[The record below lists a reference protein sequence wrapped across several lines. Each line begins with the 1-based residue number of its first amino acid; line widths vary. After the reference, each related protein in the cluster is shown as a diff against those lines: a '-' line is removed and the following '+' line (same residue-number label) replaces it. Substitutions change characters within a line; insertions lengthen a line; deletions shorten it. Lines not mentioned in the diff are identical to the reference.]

1 METKSRSRLL
11 PIVFL
16 GGLVLLSLTRGAV
29 AQGQM
34 ISISIPSLHLAP
46 KERVVGFELHIKAGR
61 IAKLP
66 NVPSGWNISI
76 GNDPSWN
83 TDIEGTMI
91 VGAAAL
97 DSSFFRDFLTVEK
110 SEPLGVPFDVRG
122 EVIVTE
128 DFVAQRRIRI
138 GINSIA
144 IREVESTKAGRLR

>member
-1 METKSRSRLL
+1 
-11 PIVFL
+11 
-16 GGLVLLSLTRGAV
+16 
-29 AQGQM
+29 
-34 ISISIPSLHLAP
+34 
-46 KERVVGFELHIKAGR
+46 
-61 IAKLP
+61 
-66 NVPSGWNISI
+66 
-76 GNDPSWN
+76 
-83 TDIEGTMI
+83 MI